1 MSESSNQ
8 QKFFEDI
15 IRWQQSG
22 LSQKAWCEQNG
33 IAYSSFHYWYRRFR
47 NQQTDSKQSS
57 GDGFVQLRVRDRP
70 AGTPWCELVFDNGK
84 KLLFHQAVPVDLIR
98 SLLD

>member
-1 MSESSNQ
+1 MLKSKQ

-22 LSQKAWCEQNG
+22 LSQKSWCEQYNV
-33 IAYSSFHYWYRRFR
+33 AYSAFHYWYRRFR
-47 NQQTDSKQSS
+47 NQQAVSKHSKS
-57 GDGFVQLRVRDRP
+57 DGFVQLLVQDRA
-70 AGTPWCELVFDNGK
+70 AGTPWCELVLGSGHRLF
-84 KLLFHQAVPVDLIR
+84 FHQPVSAEFIR